1 MKYEKWV
8 VLRKTKTT
16 VGGEYYWHIV
26 NACGLVDTKEE
37 ALAHVELE
45 KEHDLHWPETK
56 GEGYKIAKV
65 TEFQEAV

>member
-1 MKYEKWV
+1 MSDKWIV
-8 VLRKTKTT
+8 MVRHKCDI
-16 VGGEYYWHIV
+16 GWHLI

-45 KEHDLHWPETK
+45 KEHDKHWNEEEVLGPAM
-56 GEGYKIAKV
+56 YKIARV